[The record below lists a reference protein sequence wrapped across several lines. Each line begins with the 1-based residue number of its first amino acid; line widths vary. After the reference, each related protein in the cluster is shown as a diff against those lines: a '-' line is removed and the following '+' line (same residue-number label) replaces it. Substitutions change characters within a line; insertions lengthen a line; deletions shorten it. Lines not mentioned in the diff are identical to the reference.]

1 VLNKSEKCLAKRIMV
16 YYNVYNEV
24 YMRTNIV
31 LNDELV
37 DEAFQFSGTI
47 STKRELIETA
57 LKEYVNNRKRK
68 NIRELKGKIRF
79 KDGYDHKM
87 MRN

>member
-1 VLNKSEKCLAKRIMV
+1 
-16 YYNVYNEV
+16 
-24 YMRTNIV
+24 MRTNVV

-37 DEAFQFSGTI
+37 DEAFKYSQSI

-68 NIRELKGKIRF
+68 NLRELRGKIQLS
-79 KDGYDHKM
+79 DNYDYKS
-87 MRN
+87 MRR